1 MNFPILSSL
10 ILLPIIGSLFL
21 LFSKDKNSNTGKYVA
36 LFTSFVNFLISIYLW
51 YQFDPTTSDFQFVED
66 REWLKGFINY
76 KVGIDGIS
84 ILFIVLTS
92 LITPLCII
100 SVNNTIKDRLRDFLI
115 AILVMESL
123 MIGVFCSLDL
133 VIFYLF
139 FEAGLIPMF
148 LIIGIWGGTRRVYSA
163 FKFFLY
169 TLLGSVLMLI
179 AIISI
184 YWISGT
190 TDITQLYELGID
202 TKYQNLLWL
211 AFFSSFAVKT
221 PMWPVHTWLPDA
233 HVEAPTAG
241 SVLLAAILLKM
252 AGYGFI
258 RFSLGLFPVASDL
271 FTPLVYALSLIAIVY
286 TSLVALMQED
296 MKKLIAYSSV
306 AHMGFVTLGIFT
318 ITQQGIE
325 GSIVQMISHGL
336 VSAAL
341 FLCVGVVYDRMHSR
355 LIATYGGL
363 VSVMPKY
370 SILFMLFTLAAL
382 GLPGTSGFI
391 GEFLILMGA
400 FKDNFLVA
408 VIASLGVIF
417 GAAYMLWLYRRVVFG
432 EVKNKELLKMPDLDK
447 SEKFI
452 FIFLILLGV
461 TTFCTYF
468 IVKNKCLFIKNIDP
482 KDIIFKKPNNIAI
495 LNAPC
500 GNVII
505 ELYPNISPN
514 AVQRFVTLI
523 RSNAY
528 ENIAFHRVIE
538 NKLIQAGDLEFGKKG
553 NLDYGKIGTGK
564 SGLGTIKSEIDNNF
578 NYTKGSVGLARTFKN
593 DTEDSQFF
601 IILQDEPLFEGE
613 YTPVGKVIYG
623 LEVLKKIKYGR
634 RSEYILRPDFINWF
648 KMLN

>member
-10 ILLPIIGSLFL
+10 ILLPVVGSLFL

-36 LFTSFVNFLISIYLW
+36 LFTSFVNFLISLYLW

-66 REWLKGFINY
+66 REWLKGIINY
-76 KVGIDGIS
+76 KIGIDGIS
-84 ILFIVLTS
+84 ILFIVLTA

-100 SVNNTIKDRLRDFLI
+100 SVNNTVKDRLRDFLI

-148 LIIGIWGGTRRVYSA
+148 LIIGIWGGARRVYSA

-336 VSAAL
+336 V
-341 FLCVGVVYDRMHSR
+341 
-355 LIATYGGL
+355 
-363 VSVMPKY
+363 
-370 SILFMLFTLAAL
+370 
-382 GLPGTSGFI
+382 
-391 GEFLILMGA
+391 
-400 FKDNFLVA
+400 
-408 VIASLGVIF
+408 
-417 GAAYMLWLYRRVVFG
+417 
-432 EVKNKELLKMPDLDK
+432 
-447 SEKFI
+447 
-452 FIFLILLGV
+452 
-461 TTFCTYF
+461 
-468 IVKNKCLFIKNIDP
+468 
-482 KDIIFKKPNNIAI
+482 
-495 LNAPC
+495 
-500 GNVII
+500 
-505 ELYPNISPN
+505 
-514 AVQRFVTLI
+514 
-523 RSNAY
+523 
-528 ENIAFHRVIE
+528 
-538 NKLIQAGDLEFGKKG
+538 
-553 NLDYGKIGTGK
+553 
-564 SGLGTIKSEIDNNF
+564 
-578 NYTKGSVGLARTFKN
+578 
-593 DTEDSQFF
+593 
-601 IILQDEPLFEGE
+601 
-613 YTPVGKVIYG
+613 
-623 LEVLKKIKYGR
+623 
-634 RSEYILRPDFINWF
+634 
-648 KMLN
+648 